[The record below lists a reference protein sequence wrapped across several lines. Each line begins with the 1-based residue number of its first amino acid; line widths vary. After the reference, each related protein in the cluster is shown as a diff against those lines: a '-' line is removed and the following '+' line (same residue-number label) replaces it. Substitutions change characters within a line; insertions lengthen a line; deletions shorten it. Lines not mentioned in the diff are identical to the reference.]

1 MSAAPL
7 RQQRPIPRQ
16 RPDQRAGAP
25 ATGRA
30 SRSAAGARPSGP
42 QRHLRP
48 VAAPEQ
54 ARSLMPFMWACILPV
69 VGALAAVLLINTAM
83 AEGAY
88 ERRDLK
94 IEIAALHQEAETL
107 SETLEANGAPEALAA
122 RAEQLGMAP
131 ATALGFMSLS
141 DGIVLE
147 NGK

>member
-7 RQQRPIPRQ
+7 RQQRPIP
-16 RPDQRAGAP
+16 QRAGAAP
-25 ATGRA
+25 MRPGTA
-30 SRSAAGARPSGP
+30 ARPSTTGP
-42 QRHLRP
+42 EQGRHLRS
-48 VAAPEQ
+48 VSAPEQ
-54 ARSLMPFMWACILPV
+54 ARSLVPFMWACITPV
-69 VGALAAVLLINTAM
+69 VGALAAVLLINTTM

-94 IEIAALHQEAETL
+94 IEIAALHQEAQGL
-107 SETLEANGAPEALAA
+107 SETIEANGAPAALAA

-131 ATALGFMSLS
+131 ATALGFVSLS